1 MLVNFNTHLALP
13 HLLCNLLL
21 HGIGNIAANICRRGF
36 GGCVRILAI
45 IADMLRVLAFSIES
59 GLYFHLMP
67 ERGGPHSV
75 YVHIIFIPF
84 FCCCIRTSFAR
95 SGG

>member
-21 HGIGNIAANICRRGF
+21 HGIGNIAANIRCRGF
-36 GGCVRILAI
+36 GGRIRILAI

-59 GLYFHLMP
+59 GLHFHLML
-67 ERGGPHSV
+67 EHGGLHSV
-75 YVHIIFIPF
+75 YVHIIFLPF
-84 FCCCIRTSFAR
+84 FFCCIRTSFAR